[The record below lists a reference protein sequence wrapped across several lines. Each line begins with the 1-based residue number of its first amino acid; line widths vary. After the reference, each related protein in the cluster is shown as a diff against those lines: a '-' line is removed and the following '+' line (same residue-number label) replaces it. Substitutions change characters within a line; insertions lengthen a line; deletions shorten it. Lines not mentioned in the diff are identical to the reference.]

1 MGRSMCVHVFGTYF
15 GLSTSFALRL
25 ENTDGVLNR
34 PNYCSN
40 MTAIIGKNIMYSPF
54 ECNIIPI
61 KEELRQNVE
70 SYATKKTISQ
80 TYYGAKVV
88 NEDQSS
94 IILHVI
100 PNMLQFLSFR
110 FIDSMGLL
118 ANV

>member
-61 KEELRQNVE
+61 SYYQRRASTKCRELRN
-70 SYATKKTISQ
+70 KKNYKS
-80 TYYGAKVV
+80 
-88 NEDQSS
+88 N
-94 IILHVI
+94 
-100 PNMLQFLSFR
+100 
-110 FIDSMGLL
+110 LL
-118 ANV
+118 RP